1 MFVRAY
7 LRASTAQ
14 QDASRARGAL
24 DAFAAGRGLRI
35 AARYMENESGA
46 KLDRPELFRL
56 LADCEP
62 GDILLVEQVDRL
74 SRLTSPDW
82 IKLRS
87 EIDAKQVRIVAL
99 DLPTSWSLATPGDD
113 FTARMFSA
121 INNMMLDVLAAVAR
135 KDYEDRRRR
144 QSEGTA
150 RAKAAGLYKGR
161 PENKAR
167 NVAIASMLGD
177 GRTWREVMDATGCSR
192 TLLAKIARELRNGE
206 KGKDQGPLPLVGKR
220 ET

>member
-1 MFVRAY
+1 MFIRAY
-7 LRASTAQ
+7 LRASTSE

-24 DAFAAGRGLRI
+24 DVFAAERGLRI

-56 LADCEP
+56 LADSEP
-62 GDILLVEQVDRL
+62 GDVLLVEQVDRL
-74 SRLTSPDW
+74 SRLSSADW
-82 IKLRS
+82 IRLRA

-99 DLPTSWSLATPGDD
+99 DLPTSWGLVAPVDD
-113 FTARMFSA
+113 FSARMFAAVNS
-121 INNMMLDVLAAVAR
+121 MMLDVLAAVAR

-144 QSEGTA
+144 QAEGTA

-167 NVAIASMLGD
+167 NAAIATMLRD
-177 GRTWREVMDATGCSR
+177 GRSWREIMDATGCSR
-192 TLLAKIARELRNGE
+192 TLLAKLTRDLKLGKSGE
-206 KGKDQGPLPLVGKR
+206 P
-220 ET
+220 E